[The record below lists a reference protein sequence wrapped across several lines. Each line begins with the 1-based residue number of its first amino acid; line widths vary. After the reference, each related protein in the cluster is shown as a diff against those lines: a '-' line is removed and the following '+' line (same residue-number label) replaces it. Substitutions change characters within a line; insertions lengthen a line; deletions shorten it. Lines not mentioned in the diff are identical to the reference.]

1 MLRNKVKRM
10 FRSQNESIMKQVS
23 LIILSC
29 LLLLPA
35 GMKAE
40 DDMPKQWTLRNCID
54 YALEHNITIR
64 RNRIN
69 VESTQ
74 EDVKT
79 AKADF
84 LPSLS
89 GNISQRIVNRP
100 NSASGTIISGD
111 NITTSE
117 SKTSYNGSY
126 GIDANWTVYNGSKRV
141 NTLKQQ
147 QLNSRIAEL
156 TVDESEN
163 SIEENITQLYVQILY
178 SAEAVKVNESTLEVS
193 RKEFERGQE
202 LFNAGSIASSDLAQ
216 LEAQVSNDNYQLVT
230 SQTTLQNYKLQ
241 LKQLLELD
249 GDFEMDLFLPPLD
262 DSSVLIPLPT
272 KDDVYQTALNLRPEI
287 ESSKLNIEASD
298 MNIKIARAGYIP
310 SLSLSAGIGTTNA
323 NGNDFSFSEQV
334 KQNWNN
340 SIGLTLSIPIFDKRQ
355 TKSAVNKAKLQRQTS
370 ELDLMDNQ
378 KTLYKTIESLWL
390 SANSAQQQYVAATQK
405 LKSTQAS
412 YALVSEQFN
421 LGMKNTVE
429 LLTEK
434 NNLLSAQQETLQAK
448 YTAIL
453 NAGLLRFYQGEEID
467 LP

>member
-1 MLRNKVKRM
+1 M
-10 FRSQNESIMKQVS
+10 FKSQNESIMKQVS

-147 QLNSRIAEL
+147 QLNSRVAEL

-467 LP
+467 LL

>member
-1 MLRNKVKRM
+1 
-10 FRSQNESIMKQVS
+10 MKQVS

-147 QLNSRIAEL
+147 QLNSRVAEL

-298 MNIKIARAGYIP
+298 MNIKISRAGYIP

-453 NAGLLRFYQGEEID
+453 NASLLRFYQGEEID
-467 LP
+467 LL